1 MSLAVPCTV
10 CSKAIKE
17 EQEKV
22 MCFGSCGKI
31 THLNCCGEV
40 DKHGFKAI
48 STNIGI
54 KYLCHGCRK
63 TQTSYNC
70 VLEKCN
76 EIMKNMEKIKNDI
89 DEKLQK
95 MEENIAEKIKSDMS
109 NMFTKMCE
117 DQNKSEEKR
126 MEAFKNQINQ
136 WSEEKKGKT
145 VDAASGRILRSQ
157 TKNGKNADSEQS
169 DQLAAKNKPL
179 FTTVVKNGEKTI
191 NETPKKKID
200 SVIIV
205 KPKADQTT
213 RETKQE
219 LRSQIDRTTN
229 NISLVREGNGGSVI
243 LGVKQ
248 ADQVES
254 VIKSVQEKFGEKYE
268 VSVPKPKK
276 PRLKI
281 VGVEDELSESELKES
296 LVDQNE
302 LLEEM
307 ELKLI
312 TKYQREN
319 AAGYISYTYVL
330 EVDATSHEIML
341 EAERVNLG
349 WERCRV
355 IECFGIIRCFKCCNY
370 GHKSTECKGN
380 EVCAKCTGQHRTAEC
395 TSERAKCINCER
407 MNKSRKLNLSIDH
420 FAFSHECAIY
430 KRLVARKRQQIE
442 HDQ

>member
-76 EIMKNMEKIKNDI
+76 EIMKNMENIKNDI
-89 DEKLQK
+89 NEKLQK

-136 WSEEKKGKT
+136 WFEEKKEKQWM
-145 VDAASGRILRSQ
+145 LQ
-157 TKNGKNADSEQS
+157 
-169 DQLAAKNKPL
+169 
-179 FTTVVKNGEKTI
+179 VVAFYDLKQKMARMQ
-191 NETPKKKID
+191 KID

-268 VSVPKPKK
+268 VSVPKPKN

-281 VGVEDELSESELKES
+281 VSVEDELSESELKES

-341 EAERVNLG
+341 EAERVNFG